1 MIKICVLL
9 AAYNG
14 EKYLIEQ
21 LNSLLF
27 QKQIEVD
34 IYISVDVSTDETK
47 NIILKYAKKYS
58 NIYLLPYGDK
68 YGSAGQNFFRLIKDV
83 DFSSYDYVA
92 FSDQDDIW
100 DNDKIIK
107 GINALNK
114 YNADCYSGNVT
125 AFWKDGRKKEVVKN
139 DPQVEYDYLFESAGP
154 GCTFVMTKE
163 FSLVLKKSLVV
174 SGDEIKNIWL
184 HDWYCY
190 SFARFH
196 GYKWFIDSE
205 SLMMYRQHENNEVG
219 ANSGIVKIINRAKV
233 VLSED
238 AFKKVLS
245 QSDFIKIESKPI
257 QLLKDNSA
265 KSLFLLAAMAK
276 QCRRKKTE
284 QYAFFIM
291 VSLLAFKR
299 LIYGK

>member
-1 MIKICVLL
+1 HNVCILL

-14 EKYLIEQ
+14 EMYLSEQ
-21 LNSLLF
+21 LDTLLY
-27 QKQIEVD
+27 QDDIDAD
-34 IYISVDVSTDETK
+34 IYISIDLSSDKTID
-47 NIILKYAKKYS
+47 IIQEYIIKYN
-58 NIYLLPYGDK
+58 NIYLLPYGNK

-107 GINALNK
+107 GINALNEN
-114 YNADCYSGNVT
+114 NADCYSGNVT
-125 AFWKDGRKKEVVKN
+125 AFWEDGRKKEVVKN
-139 DPQVEYDYLFESAGP
+139 DPQVEFDYLFESAGP

-163 FSLVLKKSLVV
+163 FSLALKASLF
-174 SGDEIKNIWL
+174 DNNENIKNIWL

-205 SLMMYRQHENNEVG
+205 SLMMYRQHQNNEVG

-276 QCRRKKTE
+276 QCRRKKAE
-284 QYAFFIM
+284 QIAFFIM

-299 LIYGK
+299 LIHGK

>member
-1 MIKICVLL
+1 MYKTCTLL

-14 EKYLIEQ
+14 AMYIEEQ
-21 LNSLLF
+21 LNCLL
-27 QKQIEVD
+27 KQRDIDND
-34 IYISVDVSTDETK
+34 IYISLDMSTDETID
-47 NIILKYAKKYS
+47 IIQYYIELYN
-58 NIYLLPYGDK
+58 NIYLLPYGSK

-83 DFSSYDYVA
+83 DFSDYDYVT

-100 DNDKIIK
+100 DKDKIIK

-114 YNADCYSGNVT
+114 NNADCYSGNVT
-125 AFWKDGRKKEVVKN
+125 AFWEDGRKKEVVKN

-154 GCTFVMTKE
+154 GCTFIMTKE
-163 FSLVLKKSLVV
+163 FSLVLKESLVDG
-174 SGDEIKNIWL
+174 GDKVKNIWL

-196 GYKWFIDSE
+196 GYKWFIDNE

-245 QSDFIKIESKPI
+245 QSNFIKIELKPI

-276 QCRRKKTE
+276 KCRRKKTE

>member
-1 MIKICVLL
+1 MYNVCILL

-14 EKYLIEQ
+14 EIYIEEQ
-21 LNSLLF
+21 LNCLLN
-27 QKQIEVD
+27 QNDIEND
-34 IYISVDVSTDETK
+34 IYISLDLSSDKTI
-47 NIILKYAKKYS
+47 NIIESYIKKHK
-58 NIYLLPYGDK
+58 NIYLLPYGNK
-68 YGSAGQNFFRLIKDV
+68 YGSAGQNFFRLINDV

-100 DNDKIIK
+100 DKDKIIK

-114 YNADCYSGNVT
+114 NNADCYSGNVT
-125 AFWKDGRKKEVVKN
+125 AFWEDGRKKEVVKN

-154 GCTFVMTKE
+154 GCTFIMTKK
-163 FSLVLKKSLVV
+163 FSLVLKESLVDG
-174 SGDEIKNIWL
+174 GDKVKNIWL

-196 GYKWFIDSE
+196 GYKWFIDDE
-205 SLMMYRQHENNEVG
+205 SLMTYRQHENNEVG

-265 KSLFLLAAMAK
+265 KSLFLLAVMAK

-284 QYAFFIM
+284 QFAFFIM

-299 LIYGK
+299 LLHGK

>member
-1 MIKICVLL
+1 MYKVCTLL

-14 EKYLIEQ
+14 EDYIEEQ
-21 LNSLLF
+21 LNCLLN
-27 QKQIEVD
+27 QNDIEND
-34 IYISVDVSTDETK
+34 IYISLDLSSDKTINIIKSYIQKYK
-47 NIILKYAKKYS
+47 NIH
-58 NIYLLPYGDK
+58 LLHYGNK
-68 YGSAGQNFFRLIKDV
+68 YGSAGQNFFRLIKEV
-83 DFSSYDYVA
+83 DFLSYDYVA

-100 DNDKIIK
+100 KNDKIIK
-107 GINALNK
+107 GITLLNNN
-114 YNADCYSGNVT
+114 NADCYSGNVT
-125 AFWKDGRKKEVVKN
+125 AFWKDGRKKEIIKN

-154 GCTFVMTKE
+154 GCTFIMTKN
-163 FSLVLKKSLVV
+163 FSLALKKSLVA

-196 GYKWFIDSE
+196 GYKWFIDNE

-233 VLSED
+233 VLTED

-245 QSDFIKIESKPI
+245 QADFIKIDSKPI
-257 QLLKDNSA
+257 QLLKEDSA
-265 KSLFLLAAMAK
+265 RSLFLLATMASK
-276 QCRRKKTE
+276 CRRKKTE

-291 VSLLAFKR
+291 VLILAFKR

>member
-1 MIKICVLL
+1 MYKVCTLL

-14 EKYLIEQ
+14 EDYIEEQ
-21 LNSLLF
+21 LNCLLN
-27 QKQIEVD
+27 QNDIEND
-34 IYISVDVSTDETK
+34 IYISLDLSSDKTINIIKSYIQKYK
-47 NIILKYAKKYS
+47 NIH
-58 NIYLLPYGDK
+58 LLHYGNK
-68 YGSAGQNFFRLIKDV
+68 YGSAGQNFFRLIKEV
-83 DFSSYDYVA
+83 DFLSYDYVA

-100 DNDKIIK
+100 KNDKIIK
-107 GINALNK
+107 GITLLNNN
-114 YNADCYSGNVT
+114 NADCYSGNVT
-125 AFWKDGRKKEVVKN
+125 AFWKDGRKKEIIKN

-154 GCTFVMTKE
+154 GCTFIMTKK
-163 FSLVLKKSLVV
+163 FSLALKKSLVA

-196 GYKWFIDSE
+196 GYKWFIDNE

-233 VLSED
+233 VLTED

-245 QSDFIKIESKPI
+245 QADFIKIDSKPI
-257 QLLKDNSA
+257 QLLKEDSA
-265 KSLFLLAAMAK
+265 RSLFLLATMASK
-276 QCRRKKTE
+276 CRRKKTE

-291 VSLLAFKR
+291 VLILAFKR

>member
-1 MIKICVLL
+1 MIKGCILL

-14 EKYLIEQ
+14 SKYISEQ
-21 LNSLLF
+21 LDSILS
-27 QKQIEVD
+27 QKNIELD
-34 IYISVDVSTDETK
+34 IYVSIDLSSDNTLD
-47 NIILKYAKKYS
+47 ILESYRNNYS
-58 NIYLLPYGDK
+58 NIYILEYGHK

-100 DNDKIIK
+100 KNDKIIK
-107 GINALNK
+107 GINVLNNN
-114 YNADCYSGNVT
+114 NADCYSGNVT
-125 AFWKDGRKKEVVKN
+125 AFWEDGRKKEVVKN

-154 GCTFVMTKE
+154 GCTFIMTKE
-163 FSLVLKKSLVV
+163 FSLVLRASLVA

-196 GYKWFIDSE
+196 GYKWFIDNE

-245 QSDFIKIESKPI
+245 QADFIKIDSKPI
-257 QLLKDNSA
+257 QLLKEGSA
-265 KSLFLLAAMAK
+265 KSLFLLATMASK
-276 QCRRKKTE
+276 CRRKKTE
-284 QYAFFIM
+284 QYAFFMM
-291 VSLLAFKR
+291 VSILAFKR

>member
-1 MIKICVLL
+1 MHNVCILL

-14 EKYLIEQ
+14 EMYLSEQ
-21 LNSLLF
+21 LDTLLY
-27 QKQIEVD
+27 QDDIDAD
-34 IYISVDVSTDETK
+34 IYISIDLSSDKTID
-47 NIILKYAKKYS
+47 IIQEYIIKYN
-58 NIYLLPYGDK
+58 NIYLLPYGNK

-107 GINALNK
+107 GINALNEN
-114 YNADCYSGNVT
+114 NADCYSGNVT
-125 AFWKDGRKKEVVKN
+125 AFWEDGRKKEVVKN
-139 DPQVEYDYLFESAGP
+139 DPQVEFDYLFESAGP

-163 FSLVLKKSLVV
+163 FSLALKASLF
-174 SGDEIKNIWL
+174 DNNENIKNIWL

-205 SLMMYRQHENNEVG
+205 SLMMYRQHQNNEVG

-276 QCRRKKTE
+276 QCRRKKAE
-284 QYAFFIM
+284 QIAFFIM

-299 LIYGK
+299 LIHGK

>member
-1 MIKICVLL
+1 MYNVCTLL

-14 EKYLIEQ
+14 EIYIEEQ
-21 LNSLLF
+21 LNCLLN
-27 QKQIEVD
+27 QNDIEND
-34 IYISVDVSTDETK
+34 IYISLDLSSDKTINIIESYIQTHK
-47 NIILKYAKKYS
+47 NIH
-58 NIYLLPYGDK
+58 LLPYGNK

-114 YNADCYSGNVT
+114 NNADCYSGNVT
-125 AFWKDGRKKEVVKN
+125 AFWEDGRKKEVVKN

-154 GCTFVMTKE
+154 GCTFIMTKD
-163 FSLVLKKSLVV
+163 FSLTLKASLF
-174 SGDEIKNIWL
+174 DNNENIKNIWL

-205 SLMMYRQHENNEVG
+205 SLMMYRQHQNNEVG

-245 QSDFIKIESKPI
+245 QSNFIKIESKPI

-276 QCRRKKTE
+276 KCRRKKTE